1 MGDDSP
7 QQGKKVPVLYIAP
20 WIDYGGTDKNTIDWF
35 RSLDRERFAAS
46 LITTQPS
53 ENRRLREI
61 DGFVEETWVLPDLMP
76 AEDMP
81 AFILDFI
88 VSRGIEVV
96 HLMNSR
102 LGFDLLPDITCL
114 PQAPGIVVQLHVEEA
129 DRSGYV
135 RYVTTRYGN
144 LVDRFSVT
152 SHHLAAAVQDYG
164 IPADRIK
171 VVYIGVDAEEEFD
184 PARVEP
190 VEGLAEDRFHIL
202 FPARIVP
209 QKDPLL
215 MVEVAAALRDRGV
228 RFQIHVLGEGELED
242 VVRARVGELDLGEEV
257 LIHPPTATPQRWY
270 AACDAVL
277 LTSEFEGVPAVVY
290 EAMAMGLPVVAS
302 ALPGNVELLGES
314 YDGLIQPRDS
324 VDAYVDV
331 LAKLAGDRTYKESH
345 GRELRERARKRFT
358 LRQMAAGHEEL
369 YEEARCRHEDEKGGG
384 DEAPPA
390 EPLRFRD
397 RSLFGEELV
406 SILVPHYNQ
415 ARFLGDC
422 IDAIWEQTYPR
433 VEVVVVDD
441 CSTEA
446 DAGAVLD
453 ELERQEDVT
462 VVRLERNGG
471 PSRARN
477 IGLEHCSGRYVLP
490 VDADN
495 VLLPDAVE
503 NLVEQL
509 RTAGEEV
516 GFIYPNLQFFGNRE
530 DYFEPPEYNLYT
542 LLNGNFCDT
551 CSLIDRDVFDA
562 GLRYREEIV
571 LGHEDWEFVL
581 RLAAHGVRG
590 EAAHSPTLRYRKW
603 GFNRSDAVDHAPTPF
618 DEVLEEISPF
628 VGEEERIKSEESP
641 ALSLAALRPLAG
653 GAGRERLAER
663 LAAQSCKDVELIAPC
678 EGRWPARAAVP
689 PLRRLPTGV
698 APDPLAALRR
708 ARGVMRGRFAA
719 VSDDPEVGVLAD
731 PAFVEKVLR
740 RFAVTGEHPDA
751 IAFTD
756 LGEASRFDFRA
767 LSAAELGA
775 GPRAHTV
782 VWATACEERLPWG
795 MHLDPAQPAHSI
807 VRLLSGAGA
816 RIEWRHAPVAGE
828 LADPA
833 ADPSWSEAGPLGDPA
848 EAASA
853 VIALLPGRE
862 RYTVPRWEHTLTWVP
877 PLTTVLVR
885 YKHRL
890 TEHRVVTN
898 SPAPFGYAPE
908 HYLGALRTTAFE
920 GTERLLRVG
929 EDFVTEAR
937 GSWQPPPPD
946 GKELGYLEQAPL
958 PQFNC
963 LGLAVHRATGQRVLV
978 SMPDDPLLDEVDLIE
993 ALGFV
998 EPFPIKP
1005 AYEEQQPLPLGLV
1018 GLLKSVDHG
1027 SRRHRYEIGSVP
1039 GGELV
1044 GELGAL
1050 AESELQGSIGAWIV
1064 DGFLVTDRHAPAAA
1078 RSTAARATRWVLEP
1092 AAWQGLASGQARA
1105 KTALRRSSIA
1115 ATKLLK
1121 APPPPPQPAGRPAGW
1136 LFEADQPGLSPL
1148 YASYHP
1154 VTGDQLL
1161 TRTPQDGPQM
1171 GYEGTLLLGYVR
1183 LAAPVTGDLDQ
1194 RAFPVPWARRFGAVP
1209 RFG

>member
-1 MGDDSP
+1 MGNDSP
-7 QQGKKVPVLYIAP
+7 QHRKVPILYLGP

-35 RSLDRERFAAS
+35 RGLDRERFSAS

-61 DGFVEETWVLPDLMP
+61 EDFVDETWILPDLMP

-88 VSRGIEVV
+88 VSRQIEVV
-96 HLMNSR
+96 HLMNAR

-152 SHHLAAAVQDYG
+152 SHHLDRAVQDYG
-164 IPADRIK
+164 IPADRTK
-171 VVYIGVDAEEEFD
+171 VIYIGVDAEEEFD
-184 PARVEP
+184 PDQVEP
-190 VEGLAEDRFHIL
+190 VEGLAEDCFHIL

-215 MVEVAAALRDRGV
+215 MVEVAAALRDRGI
-228 RFQIHVLGEGELED
+228 RFQVHILGEGELED
-242 VVRARVGELDLGEEV
+242 AVRSHVAALDLGEQI

-270 AACDAVL
+270 AASDAVL

-302 ALPGNVELLGES
+302 ALPGNVELLGET

-324 VDAYVDV
+324 VEAYVEA
-331 LAKLAGDRTYKESH
+331 LAMLAEDRSYKESH
-345 GRELRERARKRFT
+345 GRELRERALERFT
-358 LRQMAAGHEEL
+358 LAQMAAGHAEL
-369 YEEARCRHEDEKGGG
+369 YEEVRRRPEVEAGGASG
-384 DEAPPA
+384 DVAP

-406 SILVPHYNQ
+406 SVLVPHYNQ

-422 IDAIWEQTYPR
+422 IDAIWAQTYPN
-433 VEVVVVDD
+433 VELVVVDD
-441 CSTEA
+441 CSTET
-446 DAGAVLD
+446 DAAAVLD
-453 ELERQEDVT
+453 ELEGHDDVT
-462 VVRLERNGG
+462 VVRLDRNGG

-490 VDADN
+490 VDSDN
-495 VLLPDAVE
+495 LLLPEAIAT
-503 NLVEQL
+503 LVEQL
-509 RTAGEEV
+509 STAGEEV

-530 DYFEPPEYNLYT
+530 DYFEPPEFNLYT
-542 LLNGNFCDT
+542 LLHGNYCDT
-551 CSLIDRDVFDA
+551 CSLIDRAVFDA

-590 EAAHSPTLRYRKW
+590 EACHSPTLLYRKW

-618 DEVLEEISPF
+618 DEVLKEISPF

-641 ALSLAALRPLAG
+641 ALSIAVLSPLVA
-653 GAGRERLAER
+653 GAGRQRVAER

-678 EGRWPARAAVP
+678 DDEFPVAAAVP

-698 APDPLAALRR
+698 AADPLAALRR
-708 ARGVMRGRFAA
+708 ARGLMRGRFAA
-719 VSDDPEVGVLAD
+719 VGDDPGLGILAD

-751 IAFTD
+751 IAFAD
-756 LGEASRFDFRA
+756 LGEAARYGFRS
-767 LSAAELGA
+767 LSEEELSA
-775 GPRAHTV
+775 GPRAHAI

-795 MHLDPAQPAHSI
+795 LHIDPDQPAHSI
-807 VRLLSGAGA
+807 ARLLSGAGA
-816 RIEWRHAPVAGE
+816 RVEWRHAPMEGE
-828 LADPA
+828 SRGSA
-833 ADPSWSEAGPLGDPA
+833 AEPSWSEAGPLGQAA
-848 EAASA
+848 EAGAD
-853 VIALLPGRE
+853 VIPLLPGKD
-862 RYTVPRWEHTLTWVP
+862 RYTVPRWEHTMTWAP

-890 TEHRVVTN
+890 TEHRVITN
-898 SPAPFGYAPE
+898 RPPPFGYAPE
-908 HYLGALRTTAFE
+908 HYLGALRSTAFE

-929 EDFVTEAR
+929 DDFVTRPR
-937 GSWQPPPPD
+937 GEWQQPPPD
-946 GKELGYLEQAPL
+946 GEELGYLEQAPL
-958 PQFNC
+958 PLFNC
-963 LGLAVHRATGQRVLV
+963 LGLGVHRATRQRILV
-978 SMPDDPLLDEVDLIE
+978 SMPDDPLMDEVDLIE
-993 ALGFV
+993 ALGFI

-1005 AYEEQQPLPLGLV
+1005 GYEPQAPLPLGLV
-1018 GLLKSVDHG
+1018 GLAKSVDQEA
-1027 SRRHRYEIGSVP
+1027 RRHRYAVGSLP
-1039 GGELV
+1039 DGELV

-1064 DGFLVTDRHAPAAA
+1064 DGRLVTDRHAPPAGK
-1078 RSTAARATRWVLEP
+1078 STAARATRWVLEP
-1092 AAWQGLASGQARA
+1092 AAWQGLASSQARA

-1115 ATKLLK
+1115 ATKLVK

-1136 LFEADQPGLSPL
+1136 LFEADLPGLSPL
-1148 YASYHP
+1148 YAAYHP

-1161 TRTPQDGPQM
+1161 TRSPQDGPQM
-1171 GYEGTLLLGYVR
+1171 GYEGTVLLGFVR
-1183 LAAPVTGDLDQ
+1183 LAAPLTGDLDQ

-1209 RFG
+1209 RLG